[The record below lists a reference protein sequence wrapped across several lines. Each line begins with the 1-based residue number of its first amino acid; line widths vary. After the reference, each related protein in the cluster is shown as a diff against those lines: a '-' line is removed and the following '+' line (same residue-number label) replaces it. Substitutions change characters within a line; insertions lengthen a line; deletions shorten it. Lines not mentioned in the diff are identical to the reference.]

1 MIGMSQIKKKMMQG
15 LFIGIG
21 IGVVGIGLTV
31 WLSIRTI
38 KTYENGTNKK
48 YNSKYTQDVVVC
60 KRNIIQGE
68 VITADMVTVAKNINK
83 QTIPTGAKSSV
94 ASVVGSVAK
103 YNIAA
108 NVPVLEPMLTTE
120 IVAADV
126 RSQEINTVLMPSD
139 LNIGDYVDIRL
150 MLPNGTDYVVLAQ
163 KKVENI
169 VDSTFW
175 MNLAEDERL
184 LLNSATVD
192 SYLNQ
197 GSKLYATKYT
207 DATSQ
212 TNLTESALTTAKGY
226 VKEEIKKQA
235 DDLQKGLD
243 ELKQSDTS
251 TNTDTSANT
260 DTNTSANTCANTNA
274 NTTESTG
281 TDKFTDSLFDL
292 IVKYKNFAS
301 AATRINENYQ
311 PNTQVMYLMKNNQN
325 ILKDATTKLSEE
337 ARRNIESSLSNYKS
351 ENEKEY
357 NNVVSGAQQSITAQ
371 QTQRTA
377 LLNGSSTTS
386 ANQ

>member
-60 KRNIIQGE
+60 KRDIIQGE

-83 QTIPTGAKSSV
+83 QTIPNGAKSSV
-94 ASVVGSVAK
+94 AAVVGSVAK

-108 NVPVLEPMLTTE
+108 NVPVLDTMLTSE

-212 TNLTESALTTAKGY
+212 TNLSEAALTTAKGY
-226 VKEEIKKQA
+226 VKEEIKKQV

-251 TNTDTSANT
+251 TGTNTSTST
-260 DTNTSANTCANTNA
+260 DTNTVA
-274 NTTESTG
+274 STG